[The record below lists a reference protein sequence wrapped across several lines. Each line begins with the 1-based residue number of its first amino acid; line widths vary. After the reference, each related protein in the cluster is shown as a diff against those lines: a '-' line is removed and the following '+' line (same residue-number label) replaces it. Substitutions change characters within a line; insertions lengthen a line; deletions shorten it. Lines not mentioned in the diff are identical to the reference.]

1 MFFMLSNLHT
11 QESMYKMYV
20 YSIKNFSRRNTH
32 VPLSTLRNRLLI
44 DILYYLISNRKW
56 IQVNLKLQGDES
68 FFFFFSLRPKKALE
82 SIKGLNIEI
91 RKRLERVSLNA
102 GIKILYI
109 IDS

>member
-1 MFFMLSNLHT
+1 M
-11 QESMYKMYV
+11 KV
-20 YSIKNFSRRNTH
+20 
-32 VPLSTLRNRLLI
+32 
-44 DILYYLISNRKW
+44 
-56 IQVNLKLQGDES
+56 